1 MPKSRNDRKSR
12 KAVYTPPPKT
22 DAPKVSPKWL
32 VPTMLGCGI
41 VGILWLAVYYVTAG
55 QLPLMME
62 LGPWNLAVGFSFF
75 IVAVALST
83 RWH

>member
-12 KAVYTPPPKT
+12 KAVYTPPPKA

-32 VPTMLGCGI
+32 VPTMLTFGI
-41 VGILWLAVYYVTAG
+41 LGILWIAVFYVTQG
-55 QLPLMME
+55 QIPVME
-62 LGPWNLAVGFSFF
+62 HLGNWNILVGFSGF
-75 IVAVALST
+75 IIAVILST

>member
-22 DAPKVSPKWL
+22 DAPKITPKWL
-32 VPTMLGCGI
+32 VPTMLGFGI
-41 VGILWLAVYYVTAG
+41 AGILWISVFYITAG
-55 QLPLMME
+55 QLPLMDQ
-62 LGPWNLAVGFSFF
+62 LGNWNLLVGFSGL
-75 IVAVALST
+75 IVAVILST